1 LYQDNVPLEQGQ
13 TYEVSF
19 DAKSTIDRK
28 IIVQLQRNGTSDN
41 NWDSYFY
48 QEVELT
54 NELKTFKY
62 EFTMSKPTDSASRFN
77 FCFG

>member
-1 LYQDNVPLEQGQ
+1 MFRWNKGKP
-13 TYEVSF
+13 TKFF

-62 EFTMSKPTDSASRFN
+62 ELQ
-77 FCFG
+77 